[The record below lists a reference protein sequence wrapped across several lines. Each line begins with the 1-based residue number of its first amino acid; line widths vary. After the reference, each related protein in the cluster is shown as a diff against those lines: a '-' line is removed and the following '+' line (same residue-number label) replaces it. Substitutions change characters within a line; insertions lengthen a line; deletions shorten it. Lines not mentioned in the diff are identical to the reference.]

1 MRATQNLGRYKM
13 NGWDV
18 ARRAREIDPEFP
30 VTYMT
35 GGSADDLGLKRCS
48 EKHSSE
54 KPVCPG
60 PTCCGAFP
68 NF

>member
-1 MRATQNLGRYKM
+1 M

-35 GGSADDLGLKRCS
+35 GDSADDLGLKR
-48 EKHSSE
+48 
-54 KPVCPG
+54 
-60 PTCCGAFP
+60 
-68 NF
+68 